1 LYWWE
6 KKCFV
11 LIASSSESKLTE
23 TILFVEILMMFQY
36 EIICEFDEK
45 IINVYLDLDENENK
59 KNLSCVF
66 SHFCEQQFFG

>member
-1 LYWWE
+1 
-6 KKCFV
+6 
-11 LIASSSESKLTE
+11 
-23 TILFVEILMMFQY
+23 MFQY

-66 SHFCEQQFFG
+66 SHFCEQQFFGWSGIIAFSF

>member
-1 LYWWE
+1 MQFFLYWWE
-6 KKCFV
+6 KICFV

-23 TILFVEILMMFQY
+23 TILFSEILMMFQY

-59 KNLSCVF
+59 KKLELRVF
-66 SHFCEQQFFG
+66 TFL